1 MGLPSMNRTQFGSY
15 AFLTVSGIS
24 SAVSTTIG
32 LLMAAFGYT
41 KSAHSM
47 ADLLFWLLPS
57 ISLVAF
63 GLALIAR
70 TTGKIVAWLLY
81 AGSLTTVCW
90 INWQQCL
97 QGQCDTSS
105 LMQVC
110 LSTALRVPHLWV
122 LFLAALSLQ
131 LIPRSARPSKTA
143 PSLKSAG

>member
-1 MGLPSMNRTQFGSY
+1 MNRTRFGFY
-15 AFLTVSGIS
+15 ALLTVSGIS
-24 SAVSTTIG
+24 STVSTTIG
-32 LLMAAFGYT
+32 LLMAEFGYP

-57 ISLVAF
+57 ISLIAF
-63 GLALIAR
+63 GLALVAR

-90 INWQQCL
+90 MNWQQCL
-97 QGQCDTSS
+97 QGKCDTSS

-110 LSTALRVPHLWV
+110 LSTAIRVPHLWV

-131 LIPRSARPSKTA
+131 LIPRSACPSKIAT
-143 PSLKSAG
+143 SLKSTG